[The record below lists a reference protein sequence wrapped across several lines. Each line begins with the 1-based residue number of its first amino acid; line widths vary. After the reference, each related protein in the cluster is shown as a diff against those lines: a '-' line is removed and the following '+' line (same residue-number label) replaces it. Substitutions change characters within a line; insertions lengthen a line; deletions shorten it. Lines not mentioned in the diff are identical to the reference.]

1 MLGNAKESLSF
12 CSQSWEDHCSGLR
25 SPSRH
30 ADTSSHQVSCCASW
44 SCLCSCTSPVR
55 YIFLW
60 IFAMV
65 LSCIFPENLWD
76 ESLKR
81 PGKHCFCFY
90 IHCGFVGLA
99 NDGLIFN
106 SIGILDG
113 NTYRYCMLW
122 CTVSL
127 IIITEY
133 SLG

>member
-1 MLGNAKESLSF
+1 MLKNLWAFVPRAERIIVQG
-12 CSQSWEDHCSGLR
+12 

-44 SCLCSCTSPVR
+44 SCLCSCTGPAR
-55 YIFLW
+55 CIFLW
-60 IFAMV
+60 MYVMV
-65 LSCIFPENLWD
+65 LSRIFPEILWD
-76 ESLKR
+76 ESLER

-99 NDGLIFN
+99 NHGLIFN
-106 SIGILDG
+106 SIGIFRWKYIQILHVMMHSFS
-113 NTYRYCMLW
+113 NYNN
-122 CTVSL
+122 